1 MMFLGAQSQSQIG
14 SINSFWFSKFS
25 PRLRPSFSRIL
36 AVFRIRIRMDP
47 INFGRQDPD
56 PEGKMTHKSMKM
68 SINFMFL
75 RAGCSLLRTEG
86 FCSLAPYEGLE

>member
-1 MMFLGAQSQSQIG
+1 
-14 SINSFWFSKFS
+14 
-25 PRLRPSFSRIL
+25 
-36 AVFRIRIRMDP
+36 MDP